1 MIINLPVV
9 KKKDISADI
18 EAFEEMKAVKKQL
31 ENVQKEMRIIG
42 RKIEDN
48 NKKLAEYSG
57 INGLTHRKKRRFLEN
72 ENSRLRLSYREKS
85 EELEKVVHVA
95 GYWTVVGFMKA
106 YRKAESVVED
116 YLQGRKEPDPEMK
129 KSVMDE
135 LNRIKN
141 EQGSVYKKS
150 IMNYDKEKS
159 VDF

>member
-1 MIINLPVV
+1 
-9 KKKDISADI
+9 
-18 EAFEEMKAVKKQL
+18 
-31 ENVQKEMRIIG
+31 
-42 RKIEDN
+42 
-48 NKKLAEYSG
+48 
-57 INGLTHRKKRRFLEN
+57 
-72 ENSRLRLSYREKS
+72 
-85 EELEKVVHVA
+85 
-95 GYWTVVGFMKA
+95 MKA